1 VLKVQPL
8 GGVRACLRIAEQIGL
23 PVVVSS
29 ALETSVGIAP
39 GLSWRWRQPSPSC
52 RTPAAWRRSAPLAF
66 ALHRA
71 DAEGRLR
78 LHVRIDE
85 RTAGFLALGLAKASG
100 RPVPVVTTSG
110 TAAVNLHPAVV
121 EASHAGVP
129 LLALTADRP
138 PELRGVGANQTIDQ
152 LRLYGGAVVLFVD
165 VPAPDDR
172 VGQVAQWRS
181 IAGRALAALHSGP
194 VHLNVPL
201 RDPLVP
207 DGSDEWV
214 EPLVAGV
221 EHRPWLHQTDVVD
234 PLLLPP
240 GPRTVVVAGDGSPA
254 AARWVAEA
262 GSWPLLAEPTS
273 GVRSGPN
280 ALATYRLL
288 LEHLGADIERVV
300 VFGRPTLSRPVTRL
314 LTRADVEV
322 VLVRGPGAAPTMG
335 RTDAVLT
342 LAVAPGWVR
351 PAAPRAEPDEWLRR
365 WLDADA
371 VVQKVV
377 AAILDADFSGP
388 AIARAVAGSLAP
400 GGLLVVGSS
409 ASIRDLDL
417 ADPWD
422 DALPDS
428 GGGPTPADRRLADH
442 RLVDHRLVDQRLVLA
457 NRGAAGID
465 GTVSTA
471 VGAALA
477 HGGDAFALLGDLT
490 FLHDSTGLV
499 IGPGEPRPDLTI
511 VVNNDDGG
519 GIFGQ
524 LEPGEAE
531 FAGPFERLF
540 GTSHGVDLA
549 ALCAATGT
557 AHRLATST
565 TALAEALQPGSL
577 GGIGVVEVR
586 TDRSLRRDLDR
597 RMREA
602 VADALSR

>member
-1 VLKVQPL
+1 VNPSTALATVLVDEL
-8 GGVRACLRIAEQIGL
+8 IRGGVTEAVLC
-23 PVVVSS
+23 
-29 ALETSVGIAP
+29 P
-39 GLSWRWRQPSPSC
+39 GS
-52 RTPAAWRRSAPLAF
+52 RSAPLAF

-71 DAEGRLR
+71 DAEHRLR

-121 EASHAGVP
+121 EASHSGVP
-129 LLALTADRP
+129 LLAVTADRP

-152 LRLYGGAVVLFVD
+152 LRLYGDAVVLFVD

-172 VGQVAQWRS
+172 VGQVAQWRNV
-181 IAGRALAALHSGP
+181 AGRALAALHNGP

-207 DGSDEWV
+207 DGSGDWV
-214 EPLVAGV
+214 EPLVAGDAHPQWRRQRDDGEV
-221 EHRPWLHQTDVVD
+221 T
-234 PLLLPP
+234 LLAQ
-240 GPRTVVVAGDGSPA
+240 GPRTVVVAGDGSA
-254 AARWVAEA
+254 GSARWVAEA
-262 GSWPLLAEPTS
+262 ASWPLLAEPSS
-273 GVRSGPN
+273 GMRSGPN

-288 LEHLGADIERVV
+288 LDHLGADIERVV

-322 VLVRGPGAAPTMG
+322 VLVRGPAAAPTMG
-335 RTDAVLT
+335 RTDVVLAE
-342 LAVAPGWVR
+342 AVAPGWVE
-351 PAAPRAEPDEWLRR
+351 PAVPRAEPDEWLRR

-371 VVQKVV
+371 AAQKVV
-377 AAILDADFSGP
+377 GQILDADVSGP
-388 AIARAVAGSLAP
+388 AIAGTVAQTLPP
-400 GGLLVVGSS
+400 GALLVIGSS
-409 ASIRDLDL
+409 ASVRDLDL

-422 DALPDS
+422 EPLHDTRGGLPTA
-428 GGGPTPADRRLADH
+428 GH
-442 RLVDHRLVDQRLVLA
+442 RLVLA

-477 HGGDAFALLGDLT
+477 HGGEAFALLGDLT

-524 LEPGEAE
+524 LEPGEPE

-540 GTSHGVDLA
+540 GTSHGVDIA
-549 ALCAATGT
+549 SLCAATGT
-557 AHRLATST
+557 AYLRVTST
-565 TALAEALQPGSL
+565 LELRDALQPGSHR
-577 GGIGVVEVR
+577 GIRVVEVR
-586 TDRSLRRDLDR
+586 TDRSRRRDLDR
-597 RMREA
+597 RLREA
-602 VADALSR
+602 VADALR

>member
-1 VLKVQPL
+1 VNPSTALATVLVDEL
-8 GGVRACLRIAEQIGL
+8 IRGGVTEAVL
-23 PVVVSS
+23 S
-29 ALETSVGIAP
+29 P
-39 GLSWRWRQPSPSC
+39 GS
-52 RTPAAWRRSAPLAF
+52 RSAPLAF

-71 DAEGRLR
+71 DADGRLR

-121 EASHAGVP
+121 EASHSGVP

-152 LRLYGGAVVLFVD
+152 LRLFGDAVALFVD

-172 VGQVAQWRS
+172 LGQVEEWRS
-181 IAGRALAALHSGP
+181 VAGRALSALHSGP

-207 DGSDEWV
+207 DGSDVWV

-221 EHRPWLHQTDVVD
+221 ADPPWRHEKYVGDVM
-234 PLLLPP
+234 LLPQ
-240 GPRTVVVAGDGSPA
+240 GLRTVVVAGDSSPGS
-254 AARWVAEA
+254 ARWVAEA
-262 GSWPLLAEPTS
+262 ASWPLLAEPSS

-314 LTRADVEV
+314 LSRADVEV
-322 VLVRGPGAAPTMG
+322 VVVRGPGAAPTMG

-342 LAVAPGWVR
+342 AAAAPGWVEQ
-351 PAAPRAEPDEWLRR
+351 AAPRAEPDEWLRR

-371 VVQKVV
+371 VAQKVV
-377 AAILDADFSGP
+377 GQILDADLSGP
-388 AIARAVAGSLAP
+388 AIARTVADALPPDA
-400 GGLLVVGSS
+400 LLVVGSS
-409 ASIRDLDL
+409 ASVRDLDL

-422 DALPDS
+422 DALHDTS
-428 GGGPTPADRRLADH
+428 AGQTGAGH
-442 RLVDHRLVDQRLVLA
+442 RSVLA

-477 HGGDAFALLGDLT
+477 HGGHAFALLGDLT
-490 FLHDSTGLV
+490 FLHDGTGLV
-499 IGPGEPRPDLTI
+499 IGPDEPRPDLTI

-524 LEPGEAE
+524 LEPGEPE
-531 FAGPFERLF
+531 FAEPFERLF
-540 GTSHGVDLA
+540 ATSHGVDIA

-557 AHRLATST
+557 AHQLVTS
-565 TALAEALQPGSL
+565 AVGLGVALQPGPPR
-577 GGIGVVEVR
+577 GIGVVEVR

-597 RMREA
+597 QLREA
-602 VADALSR
+602 VADALR

>member
-1 VLKVQPL
+1 VNPSTALATVLVDEL
-8 GGVRACLRIAEQIGL
+8 VRGGVTEAVL
-23 PVVVSS
+23 S
-29 ALETSVGIAP
+29 P
-39 GLSWRWRQPSPSC
+39 GS
-52 RTPAAWRRSAPLAF
+52 RSAPLAF

-121 EASHAGVP
+121 EASHSGVP

-138 PELRGVGANQTIDQ
+138 PELRGVGANQAIDQ
-152 LRLYGGAVVLFVD
+152 LKLYGDAVTLFVD

-172 VGQVAQWRS
+172 VGQVGQWRRV
-181 IAGRALAALHSGP
+181 AGRALAALHSGP

-207 DGSDEWV
+207 DGSHEWV

-221 EHRPWLHQTDVVD
+221 EHRPWLQQTDVLDV
-234 PLLLPP
+234 LLLPP

-288 LEHLGADIERVV
+288 LEHLGAAIERVV

-342 LAVAPGWVR
+342 EAVALGWVG

-371 VVQKVV
+371 VAQKVV
-377 AAILDADFSGP
+377 AAILDSDVSGP
-388 AIARAVAGSLAP
+388 AIARTVAGALPP

-428 GGGPTPADRRLADH
+428 GGPTPAGRRPAGRRLAGSRPADH
-442 RLVDHRLVDQRLVLA
+442 RLVLA

-499 IGPGEPRPDLTI
+499 IGPDEPRPDLTI

-524 LEPGEAE
+524 LEPGGPE

-540 GTSHGVDLA
+540 GTSHGVDIA
-549 ALCAATGT
+549 ALCAATQT

-565 TALAEALQPGSL
+565 TELAEALQPGSL
-577 GGIGVVEVR
+577 GGISVVEVR

-597 RMREA
+597 RMRDA

>member
-1 VLKVQPL
+1 VNPSTALATVLVDEL
-8 GGVRACLRIAEQIGL
+8 IRGGVTEAVL
-23 PVVVSS
+23 S
-29 ALETSVGIAP
+29 P
-39 GLSWRWRQPSPSC
+39 GS
-52 RTPAAWRRSAPLAF
+52 RSAPLAF

-85 RTAGFLALGLAKASG
+85 RTAGFLALGLAKAAG

-121 EASHAGVP
+121 EASHSGVP

-152 LRLYGGAVVLFVD
+152 LRLYGDSVVLFVD
-165 VPAPDDR
+165 VPAPDNR
-172 VGQVAQWRS
+172 VGQVAQWRGV
-181 IAGRALAALHSGP
+181 AGRVLAALQNGP

-207 DGSDEWV
+207 DGSDGWV
-214 EPLVAGV
+214 EPLVLGEA
-221 EHRPWLHQTDVVD
+221 HPPWLQDQRAGDVM
-234 PLLLPP
+234 LLPQ
-240 GPRTVVVAGDGSPA
+240 GPHTVVVAGDGSGGS
-254 AARWVAEA
+254 ARGVAEA
-262 GSWPLLAEPTS
+262 ASWPLLAEPSS

-280 ALATYRLL
+280 ALAAYRLL
-288 LEHLGADIERVV
+288 LDHLGADIERVV

-322 VLVRGPGAAPTMG
+322 VIVRGRGTAPTMG
-335 RTDAVLT
+335 RTDVVLT
-342 LAVAPGWVR
+342 GAVAAGWVEPGVR
-351 PAAPRAEPDEWLRR
+351 HAEPDEWLRR

-371 VVQKVV
+371 VARNVV
-377 AAILDADFSGP
+377 AEVLDPEVSGP
-388 AIARAVAGSLAP
+388 AIAGTVAQALRS

-409 ASIRDLDL
+409 ASVRDLDL

-422 DALPDS
+422 DPLAETS
-428 GGGPTPADRRLADH
+428 GGLPPADH
-442 RLVDHRLVDQRLVLA
+442 RLVLA

-471 VGAALA
+471 IGAALA
-477 HGGDAFALLGDLT
+477 HGGEAFALLGDLT

-499 IGPGEPRPDLTI
+499 IGPDEPRPDLTI

-524 LEPGEAE
+524 LEPGEPE
-531 FAGPFERLF
+531 FAGSFERLF
-540 GTSHGVDLA
+540 GTSHGVDIA
-549 ALCAATGT
+549 SLCAATRT
-557 AHRLATST
+557 PHRLVTAT
-565 TALAEALQPGSL
+565 AELREALRPGS
-577 GGIGVVEVR
+577 GRGIRVVEVR

-597 RMREA
+597 RLREG
-602 VADALSR
+602 VANALS